1 MTMTPPR
8 QNGSTGAWTIPI
20 LCLGLALLACSA
32 ILPQVEDNRR
42 AVWERE
48 KLQRDLTQLDK
59 QVETNDEFLAKLGND
74 PALAERLA
82 QRQMKMIRSGT
93 SVLELK
99 GETAKDEMSPFLLV
113 NVPPP
118 APLADFKPAGGLAG
132 VFLDKRVS
140 TYVMGAGFLLVAV
153 GLVLG
158 GPARESA
165 EA

>member
-1 MTMTPPR
+1 MSDASPK
-8 QNGSTGAWTIPI
+8 SSGAWTLPI
-20 LCLGLALLACSA
+20 LCVGLALLACAA
-32 ILPQVEDNRR
+32 ILPQVEENHR

-48 KLQRDLTQLDK
+48 KLQRDLAQLDK

-93 SVLELK
+93 SVLEIK
-99 GETAKDEMSPFLLV
+99 GENGKDEMSPFLLV

-118 APLADFKPAGGLAG
+118 APLAEYKPAGGFAG
-132 VFLDKRVS
+132 IFLDKHVS
-140 TYVMGAGFLLVAV
+140 TYVMGGGFLLVAV
-153 GLVLG
+153 GLILG
-158 GPARESA
+158 GSGRESA